1 MEMRQFDYPVSFRS
15 LTGTLISEFSSI
27 QYCFSLVLL
36 YRMKILGYSTWSF
49 LLLIV
54 VREDQRTNVGIFLV
68 VCSVSLPI
76 MHLGTGEI
84 TTKQVWGPAE
94 LPETALGQ
102 NAINHL
108 TIIGSLSL
116 VDHSDTQVSSML
128 LSYNARRITVFS
140 ISQWI
145 VTVVNAHSCLWGR
158 LGVRF
163 MGYSWTLLQD
173 LSEGNSFS
181 FSTRSLWVYE
191 QVRSRNEV
199 RGFHSLVS
207 LIFSLFFSNSSH
219 VSGYKFFQQYR

>member
-116 VDHSDTQVSSML
+116 VDHSDTLGQF
-128 LSYNARRITVFS
+128 N
-140 ISQWI
+140 
-145 VTVVNAHSCLWGR
+145 VTVLQCTKDHRIFYFSVDSDSSECPQLP
-158 LGVRF
+158 LGKAWSKIYGVQLDIVAGPF
-163 MGYSWTLLQD
+163 
-173 LSEGNSFS
+173 
-181 FSTRSLWVYE
+181 
-191 QVRSRNEV
+191 
-199 RGFHSLVS
+199 
-207 LIFSLFFSNSSH
+207 
-219 VSGYKFFQQYR
+219 